1 MTRRVNQFS
10 PRWWKT
16 ERIQHNQDLQPN
28 GYPVG
33 GGTGSGKG
41 LELWSSTKNYV
52 KDDVVF
58 FNSPD
63 VKGIFVA
70 NENIPAS
77 GFLNIGVDGPTWSVV
92 GDEFASIPNWYS
104 MEWPAN
110 SVVVKAGALR
120 RAIVNTDSGWN
131 DAL

>member
-16 ERIQHNQDLQPN
+16 ERIQHSQDLNPVTK
-28 GYPVG
+28 YPDSMG
-33 GGTGSGKG
+33 GGAGKG
-41 LELWSSTKNYV
+41 LELWSSTKAYA

-70 NENIPAS
+70 NEDIPAS
-77 GFLNIGVDGPTWSVV
+77 GFLDIGIDGPTW
-92 GDEFASIPNWYS
+92 A
-104 MEWPAN
+104 
-110 SVVVKAGALR
+110 
-120 RAIVNTDSGWN
+120 AIGFQ
-131 DAL
+131 